1 MTLYRLRRF
10 TALLLI
16 PLISACSTAPAAP
29 TTEMTYDM
37 QYDFSGIDKI
47 YIEPASRT
55 DAATIQVS
63 DAQIRR
69 INSALAQ
76 ELARKGI
83 EVVPASQ
90 QADLFLSWY
99 LVTEDLVPAKT
110 RDCDGCDM
118 AVGGGARYAK
128 GTLIVDMVD
137 PMRNQAVWRSVLK
150 TSLTAEPGS
159 AQAEQARLEAAAAI
173 FARFP
178 PG

>member
-1 MTLYRLRRF
+1 MTLYRIRRF

-29 TTEMTYDM
+29 TTEMTYDR
-37 QYDFSGIDKI
+37 QYDFSGVDKI

-55 DAATIQVS
+55 NAATIQVS

-90 QADLFLSWY
+90 QADLF
-99 LVTEDLVPAKT
+99 
-110 RDCDGCDM
+110 
-118 AVGGGARYAK
+118 
-128 GTLIVDMVD
+128 
-137 PMRNQAVWRSVLK
+137 
-150 TSLTAEPGS
+150 
-159 AQAEQARLEAAAAI
+159 RL
-173 FARFP
+173 
-178 PG
+178 